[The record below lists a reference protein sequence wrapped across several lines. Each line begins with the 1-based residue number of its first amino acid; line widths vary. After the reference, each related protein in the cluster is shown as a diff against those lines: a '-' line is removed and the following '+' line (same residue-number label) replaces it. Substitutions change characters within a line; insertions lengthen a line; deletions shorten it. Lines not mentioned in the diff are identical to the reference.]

1 MWIYIIA
8 IIIGLCFASVLY
20 LFNKNHYGRTLAT
33 LLFILRAI
41 TVAIL
46 IVLLFNPFFKQKN
59 SIVEPATIVLA
70 QDNSKSLILTKDSL
84 FYKNIYPYKLDS
96 LITNL
101 ENRHIVDKYLFGNN
115 TKEFQNIDYQDYYTD
130 IHDVLDN
137 IRKTYY
143 KRNVGAVVLLSDGI
157 NNKSFLPEQ
166 NIESYPFPVY
176 TVTLGDTVAHPDFYI
191 KDVKYNKT
199 TPSNTIFPIR
209 MVANARN
216 CRNKAMEINVLM
228 NNEVIEEVK
237 LDVNTNNFSTILDFN
252 INSEDEGVKQIDIQI
267 KALDGEQITQNN
279 SKRFFIEVI
288 DKQYDVLFYAKA
300 PHPDLGSLKNILG
313 NHFNTEII
321 FSDDDIPDFSKYD
334 MILLHQVPFL
344 GMSNLSLLNE
354 ELVKNPKTPVFHII
368 GESTDF
374 KEFNKIQNSIQIEKG
389 TVNST
394 LDIKPHYNQ
403 TFGLYSIDNELIR
416 SINDFPP
423 LALPHISFTTKQ
435 SNDVL
440 LQMNIMDVV
449 TQTPMMSFSIDE
461 NGRKTAF
468 LLGTGIWRWKLYDY
482 FKNKNYDNFEDL
494 FTKSIK
500 YLLTERDKELIV
512 NYKES
517 YLNTEKIQI
526 TADMRNPS
534 QELVNEADML
544 IRIINKNSKNIYEYH
559 FSKNENSYYL
569 NINPLPEG
577 IYSFTAEAEYGGKKY
592 SDNGTFSVISVGA
605 EAQELVA
612 DAQRMRT
619 IATLTDA
626 KNFNVNELN
635 LLENTIEE
643 DERISSIVR
652 EETNYKDLI
661 NWRSIFFI
669 ILSLIT
675 IEWVLRKMFGR
686 Y

>member
-228 NNEVIEEVK
+228 NDEVIEEVK

-288 DKQYDVLFYAKA
+288 DKQYNVLFYAKA

-403 TFGLYSIDNELIR
+403 TFGLYSIDNELVR